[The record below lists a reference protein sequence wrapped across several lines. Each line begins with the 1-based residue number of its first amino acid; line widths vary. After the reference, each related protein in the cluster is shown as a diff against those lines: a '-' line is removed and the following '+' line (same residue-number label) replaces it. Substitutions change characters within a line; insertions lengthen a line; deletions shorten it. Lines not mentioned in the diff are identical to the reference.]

1 MLLLFYHSF
10 KHPLSSSLPW
20 T

>member
-1 MLLLFYHSF
+1 MLLLFYHSL
-10 KHPLSSSLPW
+10 KHSLSSSLPW